1 MEETETVV
9 RCSSLP
15 LLARCSASLK
25 LRGHPTIKSQD
36 DAGDRGTLLHAAIGR
51 YINALGDSQASV
63 RRIDV
68 DWASLAALVGVAPPS
83 EIADLDRT
91 LGRMIRVFH
100 EHIEPLG
107 KGWKAEKAA
116 ETIFGTFVLKGH
128 IDASAASRDDD
139 EWRVIVDWKTGWGES
154 DYSAQMA
161 GYASIELSSF
171 DWEAELC
178 ECQGVRAIVVHI
190 ATGAY
195 QVYEFTRQDI
205 LEWQEWLRRLV
216 ELSGEPE
223 YRFGAHCKYCPVRY
237 TCEGRAKS
245 LASAIGDVG
254 ASEILSTVLSS
265 PFGRDL
271 PESKDAIQKAWVGM
285 AELARA
291 IEEFKDRVRDS
302 ARDFGPIPLPDG
314 TEIALDESPRR
325 VIGDIKTAW
334 PIVEAEIGREALM
347 SIAAIPK
354 TKLEDAVKAAA
365 PRGQKAQRLSHI
377 LETLESKGAM
387 TITHVETLRVRKPI
401 QQQEIPGDK

>member
-1 MEETETVV
+1 M
-9 RCSSLP
+9 
-15 LLARCSASLK
+15 
-25 LRGHPTIKSQD
+25 RGHPPIKAQD

-51 YINALGDSQASV
+51 YINALADPQASV

-68 DWASLAALVGVAPPS
+68 DWASLAALVGVAPPT
-83 EIADLDRT
+83 EIADMDRT

-107 KGWKAEKAA
+107 KGWKAENSA
-116 ETIFGTFVLKGH
+116 ETIFHKFVLKGH
-128 IDASAASRDDD
+128 IDASAAAVDS
-139 EWRVIVDWKTGWGES
+139 EGWRVIVDWKTGWGEG

-161 GYASIELSSF
+161 GYASVELSEY
-171 DWEAELC
+171 DWQSEDDD

-205 LEWQEWLRRLV
+205 LDWQHWLRSLV
-216 ELSGEPE
+216 ESQGGIE

-237 TCEGRAKS
+237 TCEGRAKA

-254 ASEILSTVLSS
+254 VSDILSTVLSS

-271 PESKDAIQKAWVGM
+271 PESRDAMQQAWVGM

-302 ARDFGPIPLPDG
+302 ARDFGPIPLSDG
-314 TEIALDESPRR
+314 TEIAIDQSPRR
-325 VIGDIKTAW
+325 LIGDTKTAW
-334 PIVEAEIGREALM
+334 SIVEAEIGREALM
-347 SIAAIPK
+347 AIATIPK

-365 PRGQKAQRLSHI
+365 PRGQKAQRLSYV
-377 LETLESKGAM
+377 LETLEAKGAM
-387 TITHVETLRVRKPI
+387 TLTQVETLRVRKPI
-401 QQQEIPGDK
+401 KQEETPSDE